1 MTSGLAWLGDGMGLA
16 KDEYLPRVADDQ
28 LSSLLR
34 TSGAVLIKGPKWC
47 GKTATAEH
55 QAASAVYM
63 QDPDRSQT
71 LLGLADA
78 KPSILL
84 AGDEPRL
91 IDEWQMAPQ
100 LWDAVR
106 FAVDRGVG
114 KGRFI
119 LTGSSTPGVHPAHSG
134 VGRIARLEMHTM
146 SLFESGDS
154 AGEVSLRALFDGR
167 HDVGAIATKDIE
179 DYARLLCRGGWPEAV
194 TAPDDE
200 VSLAQAQ
207 NYVRE
212 LLDSDIDRL
221 GDKRRNA
228 TWLRLIMRS
237 YARNVSTEAPL
248 TTIAADME
256 GEPPSMPTVADYVD
270 ALTRTYV
277 IEDLEAW
284 NPSLRSR
291 TAVRTSPTRH
301 FTDPSIAAAMLGATP
316 QKLLF
321 DFETFGLLFESLC
334 VRDLRVYSAPL
345 DGRVYHYR
353 DKTDLEADAVV
364 VLPDGRWAP
373 IEVNLGGSKVD
384 DAARN
389 LRTLADRVDQSKMG
403 APSFLMVLTGTQ
415 AAYEREDGVLVVP
428 LACLAP

>member
-1 MTSGLAWLGDGMGLA
+1 MKLDD
-16 KDEYLPRVADDQ
+16 KDYLPRVADQQ
-28 LSSLLR
+28 LAHLLG

-63 QDPDRSQT
+63 QDPDRSRT

-78 KPSILL
+78 KPSVLL

-106 FAVDRGVG
+106 FAVDRGTDR
-114 KGRFI
+114 GRFI
-119 LTGSSTPGVHPAHSG
+119 LTGSSTPGKAPAHSG

-154 AGEVSLRALFDGR
+154 TGEVSLSALFDGR
-167 HDVGAIATKDIE
+167 RDIGAIATKDVE
-179 DYARLLCRGGWPEAV
+179 DYARLICRGGWPEAV
-194 TAPDDE
+194 TASDAD

-207 NYVRE
+207 NYVCE
-212 LLDSDIDRL
+212 LLDSDIDQL
-221 GDKRRNA
+221 GDKRRNS

-284 NPSLRSR
+284 NPSLRSK

-301 FTDPSIAAAMLGATP
+301 FADPSIAAAVLGATP
-316 QKLLF
+316 EKLLF
-321 DFETFGLLFESLC
+321 DFETFGLMFESMC
-334 VRDLRVYSAPL
+334 VRDLRVYAAPL
-345 DGRVYHYR
+345 GGRVYHYR

-364 VLPDGRWAP
+364 TLPDGRWAP
-373 IEVNLGGSKVD
+373 IEVKLGGSKID
-384 DAARN
+384 DAADN
-389 LRTLADRVDQSKMG
+389 LRSLADRVDQSRMG

-415 AAYEREDGVLVVP
+415 AAYVREDGVLVVP